1 MSELLGKLRAHMYK
15 LDKRSAAG
23 EAGSAVL
30 TSQLGQLATRVAV
43 LEHESSGMR
52 GLQPVPGLGGGAM
65 NPLFF
70 DGNGSPQVRGST
82 EEQWLSSCTENV
94 FHCVKPIDMPVYQFH
109 IFKCMFDYC
118 AMLPML
124 MK

>member
-1 MSELLGKLRAHMYK
+1 MYK

-52 GLQPVPGLGGGAM
+52 GLQPGPPGLGGGAM

-70 DGNGSPQVRGST
+70 DGSPQVWSSWGG
-82 EEQWLSSCTENV
+82 EQTSHGLSDTL
-94 FHCVKPIDMPVYQFH
+94 I
-109 IFKCMFDYC
+109 
-118 AMLPML
+118 
-124 MK
+124 